1 MDIMPDFD
9 LIDREYAYDG
19 ELGALYSKSQTTF
32 RVWSPTAQRAVLKL
46 YLSSKANLPHSVTEM
61 SRDKGVWEVTVPG
74 DLHGMY
80 YTYEFTFDGSTRE
93 TIDIYA
99 RSAGANGIRGMVVD
113 LMRTNPAGWDSDRPV
128 TLESYTDAVIYELHV
143 RDFSSDKSANF
154 HLRGKFGAF
163 CENRVTNGFSDTVG
177 LDYIASLGV
186 THIHLLPVFDSQ
198 TIDENDPEAGFNWGY
213 DPLNYNI
220 PEGSYTTDP
229 NNGTDRVRQFKELI
243 HAVHQ
248 KGMGVIMD
256 VVYNHTYSTEDSPFA
271 KTFPGYYYRHNKDG
285 SLSNGSACGNEF
297 ASERAMAVSYTH
309 LTLPTIYSV

>member
-19 ELGALYSKSQTTF
+19 ELGTLYSKAQTTF

-46 YLSSKANLPHSVTEM
+46 YLSAKANLPHSVTEM
-61 SRDKGVWEVTVPG
+61 SRDKGIWEVTVPG

-80 YTYEFTFDGSTRE
+80 YTYEFTFDSSTRE

-154 HLRGKFGAF
+154 RLRGKFGAF

-248 KGMGVIMD
+248 RGW
-256 VVYNHTYSTEDSPFA
+256 A
-271 KTFPGYYYRHNKDG
+271 
-285 SLSNGSACGNEF
+285 
-297 ASERAMAVSYTH
+297 
-309 LTLPTIYSV
+309 

>member
-46 YLSSKANLPHSVTEM
+46 YLSAKANLPHSVTEM

-74 DLHGMY
+74 NLHGMY

-113 LMRTNPAGWDSDRPV
+113 LMRTDPAGWDSDRPV

-154 HLRGKFGAF
+154 RLRGKFGAF
-163 CENRVTNGFSDTVG
+163 CTS
-177 LDYIASLGV
+177 
-186 THIHLLPVFDSQ
+186 
-198 TIDENDPEAGFNWGY
+198 
-213 DPLNYNI
+213 
-220 PEGSYTTDP
+220 
-229 NNGTDRVRQFKELI
+229 
-243 HAVHQ
+243 
-248 KGMGVIMD
+248 
-256 VVYNHTYSTEDSPFA
+256 
-271 KTFPGYYYRHNKDG
+271 
-285 SLSNGSACGNEF
+285 
-297 ASERAMAVSYTH
+297 
-309 LTLPTIYSV
+309 

>member
-9 LIDREYAYDG
+9 LIDKEYAYDG
-19 ELGALYSKSQTTF
+19 EFGALYSEAQTTF

-46 YLSSKANLPHSVTEM
+46 FLSAKANLPHSVTEM

-113 LMRTNPAGWDSDRPV
+113 LMRTDPAGWDSDRPV

-154 HLRGKFGAF
+154 RLRGKFGAF

-220 PEGSYTTDP
+220 PRKLHY
-229 NNGTDRVRQFKELI
+229 
-243 HAVHQ
+243 
-248 KGMGVIMD
+248 
-256 VVYNHTYSTEDSPFA
+256 
-271 KTFPGYYYRHNKDG
+271 
-285 SLSNGSACGNEF
+285 
-297 ASERAMAVSYTH
+297 
-309 LTLPTIYSV
+309 

>member
-19 ELGALYSKSQTTF
+19 ELGALYSKAQTTF
-32 RVWSPTAQRAVLKL
+32 RVWSPTAQRAMLKL
-46 YLSSKANLPHSVTEM
+46 YFSAKANLPHSVTEM

-113 LMRTNPAGWDSDRPV
+113 LMRTDPAGWDSDRPV

-154 HLRGKFGAF
+154 RLRGKFGAF

-186 THIHLLPVFDSQ
+186 THIHLLPVFDFQ

-220 PEGSYTTDP
+220 PE
-229 NNGTDRVRQFKELI
+229 
-243 HAVHQ
+243 
-248 KGMGVIMD
+248 
-256 VVYNHTYSTEDSPFA
+256 
-271 KTFPGYYYRHNKDG
+271 
-285 SLSNGSACGNEF
+285 
-297 ASERAMAVSYTH
+297 
-309 LTLPTIYSV
+309 